1 MISPNQFLFV
11 LQILNNRKL
20 LFNMEKCFYS
30 DMKPPIKVENNSTSS
45 TSNLDNNAGSSA
57 VKNEVKNE
65 IKTEEKVEPIA
76 NSVGNA
82 TSVVGVRG
90 AVSHL
95 VMARPMSTSNPTVK
109 EEEYDSSATVSF
121 LIIL

>member
-1 MISPNQFLFV
+1 MFFSNL
-11 LQILNNRKL
+11 
-20 LFNMEKCFYS
+20 

-109 EEEYDSSATVSF
+109 EEEYDSSATVNF
-121 LIIL
+121 PIIFQLNFVS